1 MKKFLILILPTIL
14 IISCSSRKEK
24 ITCQDVSSNGN
35 LGNVI
40 NSVDNEPLIKTIE
53 NDLIYLTND
62 DKQYNLFQ
70 IKDNTNL
77 LTKFDNI
84 IKYNNIV
91 SPGLPTSYN
100 IDNEKTLYVV
110 SGLTSD
116 SLNRDLYAFIYVRG
130 DYARKIDTKV
140 LNSKG
145 FEGHPFFVGNKLY
158 YTKEVDGNWDIYSTN
173 YIDGKWSPIEPVSE
187 INTKDDE
194 GFYSEFGKKSFFSRK
209 VNGKFNIFTTNNE
222 LDTSGKPY
230 QLGKEYN
237 SSFNDISPT
246 LYNNSLYLASDRPGG
261 CGDFDIYKFDFCKST
276 TLNGNVISEY
286 ENVPLKGTVEL
297 YSADSNLVDKYTI
310 PNNSH
315 FEFELTPNK
324 YYYLV
329 YKNDCYNT
337 VKSTDLFF
345 ADCNEKA
352 DVVLEQDIYLPN
364 YSVEFNFEEYDI
376 PFFVTGYYRPNTS
389 ENLKELK
396 SLFKLGVITGKGTT
410 SYIEYPDERY
420 FQYSFTIDSAFDN
433 AIKYINERLNSLK
446 NDCVISDTKIIL
458 DITGFSDPRDI
469 APNKIY
475 PGPDI
480 YDENGKVVVKHGV
493 TIDNQ
498 LLSFIRAYYTGEY
511 IKNKVKDSSKIVI
524 NMFTGG
530 IDDKS
535 DRPNDLKRRVKVS
548 IRLETAN

>member
-276 TLNGNVISEY
+276 TLNGNVISEF

>member
-276 TLNGNVISEY
+276 TLNGNVISEF

-548 IRLETAN
+548 IHLETAN